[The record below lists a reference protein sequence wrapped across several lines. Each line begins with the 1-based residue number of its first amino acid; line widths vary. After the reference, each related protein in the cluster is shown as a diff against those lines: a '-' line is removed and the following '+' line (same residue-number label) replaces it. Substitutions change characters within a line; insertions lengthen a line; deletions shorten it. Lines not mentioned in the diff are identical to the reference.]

1 MTSLEASLEEAL
13 KREGLAREA
22 EQIARSALQEAD
34 ARSAAVT
41 SAATAE
47 TQLLHNRILQL
58 EKELQAELARA
69 ELLQDRVVQQEKE
82 LQAGVARTASA
93 EARSKVL
100 LVKDAELEENCIEQG
115 SALAA
120 LADQLL
126 VLQATVRD
134 DPSTLAASQ
143 YTTPSPHQK
152 GAGKP
157 VVVAKDVHS
166 LVAAADAKTKADA
179 AKLALGPLGT
189 GGSSAEASELA
200 TERER
205 ALTFELERLTAEL
218 HSSKQEL
225 RISVAAEDELQA
237 EYLRAQNEL
246 LELRSA
252 LAERPQAYAV
262 EVAADSTKHTDAG
275 PSRHRG
281 HRQEILEMVKLEL
294 SLALER
300 ERRQMSREKAAM
312 EVKNERLKREH
323 EIVCML
329 LGRDRDES
337 SRSQVGA
344 EVSRSAVQCR
354 CAALMHSD
362 ADVEQ
367 SSERRQGDC

>member
-82 LQAGVARTASA
+82 LQAEVARTAAA

-100 LVKDAELEENCIEQG
+100 LVKDAELEEKCIEQG

-262 EVAADSTKHTDAG
+262 EPTKHTDAG

-337 SRSQVGA
+337 SRSQVWPLPKPLQRSVYCA
-344 EVSRSAVQCR
+344 VSLC
-354 CAALMHSD
+354 CAM
-362 ADVEQ
+362 
-367 SSERRQGDC
+367 